1 MKSVP
6 DALITIAVVI
16 TVAVGVVLIVVT
28 KVDHPVRPQ
37 SMPYPTSTSTT
48 HATAYDEAATRGG
61 DAAPHENE
69 NRGELQPAH
78 LTDKAR
84 QRLDAKGAALTP
96 TLEQVRASGAIT
108 PDAVTAAL
116 IAAGLPAED
125 VEAVPRTS
133 WADDTQY
140 VVFGIAF
147 EDGCVSGMVTPA
159 QVQAMAMGRIPEWGC
174 IAPDTH

>member
-16 TVAVGVVLIVVT
+16 AVAVGVVLIIAT
-28 KVDHPVRPQ
+28 KVDNPVRPQ
-37 SMPYPTSTSTT
+37 SMPYPTSTT
-48 HATAYDEAATRGG
+48 HPTAYDVGATRGG

-69 NRGELQPAH
+69 NRGELQPTH

-84 QRLDAKGAALTP
+84 HRLDAEGTVLTP
-96 TLEQVRASGAIT
+96 TLEQVRASGTIT

-133 WADDTQY
+133 WADDAQY

-147 EDGCVSGMVTPA
+147 EDGCVSGMVTPT

-174 IAPDTH
+174 IPPDTH